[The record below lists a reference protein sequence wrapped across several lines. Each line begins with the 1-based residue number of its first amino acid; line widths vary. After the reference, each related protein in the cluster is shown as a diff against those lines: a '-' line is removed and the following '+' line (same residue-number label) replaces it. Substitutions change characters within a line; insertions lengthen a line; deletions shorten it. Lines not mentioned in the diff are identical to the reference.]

1 MKEQIE
7 AEKGR
12 AEQILKNPGKL
23 QKLIASA
30 ISRSTV
36 LTSTSRVPELTRKI
50 QPLVRMIKCYA
61 SKEYRAVP
69 WQTIVMSVTALLYF
83 VTPLDAI
90 ADFIPFLGFAD
101 DLALITAVLA
111 SISGDIDSFTLWEQE
126 KADAAEPTGYSKLE
140 REEGE

>member
-1 MKEQIE
+1 
-7 AEKGR
+7 
-12 AEQILKNPGKL
+12 
-23 QKLIASA
+23 
-30 ISRSTV
+30 
-36 LTSTSRVPELTRKI
+36 
-50 QPLVRMIKCYA
+50 MIKCYA

>member
-7 AEKGR
+7 AGKGR
-12 AEQILKNPGKL
+12 AERVLKNPGRL

-30 ISRSTV
+30 ISRQSS
-36 LTSTSRVPELTRKI
+36 LISASRVPELTRKI
-50 QPLVRMIKCYA
+50 QPLVRMVKSYA
-61 SKEYRAVP
+61 AKEYREVP
-69 WQTIVMSVTALLYF
+69 WQSIVMSVTALLYF
-83 VTPLDAI
+83 VAPLDAI

-126 KADAAEPTGYSKLE
+126 KADAAETTDYSELE
-140 REEGE
+140 SEEQE